1 MPDKERKMAVYDLE
15 EQEQIEQFKAWWE
28 NYGNLIV
35 GVVLA
40 VAISFAGWRLWD
52 HYQAGQADKAG
63 AVYFTLQEA
72 AARND
77 ARQTFELAA
86 ELTARYSGTLQAQL
100 GALLSAGVQF
110 QKRDFD
116 NARVQLE
123 WAAKDGKDPF
133 LRQLARLRLAAVLLQ
148 QGATDEA
155 LARLQPAPEGALRVR
170 FEDLRGDA
178 LAAQGKTSEA
188 RAAWSAALDALA
200 DVSDSTT
207 LLRGLIRDKL
217 ESLEG

>member
-15 EQEQIEQFKAWWE
+15 EQEQIAQFKAWWE
-28 NYGNLIV
+28 HYGNLIV

-40 VAISFAGWRLWD
+40 VVIGFVGWRLWD
-52 HYQAGQADKAG
+52 RYQAGQADKAG
-63 AVYFTLQEA
+63 AVYFTLEEA

-77 ARQTFELAA
+77 ARQTFELAGK
-86 ELTARYSGTLQAQL
+86 LIGQYGGTLQAQL

-110 QKRDFD
+110 QKHDFD
-116 NARVQLE
+116 NARAQLE

-133 LRQLARLRLAAVLLQ
+133 LRQLARLRLAVVLLQ

-155 LARLQPAPEGALRVR
+155 LARLQPVPEGMLRAR
-170 FEDLRGDA
+170 FEDLRGDV
-178 LAAQGKTSEA
+178 LAAQGKASEA
-188 RAAWSAALDALA
+188 RAAWSAALDAL
-200 DVSDSTT
+200 SDASESAA
-207 LLRGLIRDKL
+207 LLRGLIRAKL

>member
-1 MPDKERKMAVYDLE
+1 MAVYDLE
-15 EQEQIEQFKAWWE
+15 EQEQIAQFKAWWGS
-28 NYGNLIV
+28 YGNLIV
-35 GVVLA
+35 GIVLA
-40 VAISFAGWRLWD
+40 VVIGFVGWRLWD
-52 HYQAGQADKAG
+52 HYQTGQADKAG

-72 AARND
+72 VARNE
-77 ARQTFELAA
+77 AQQTFELAG
-86 ELTARYSGTLQAQL
+86 ELISRYSGTLQAQL

-110 QKRDFD
+110 REHDFD
-116 NARVQLE
+116 HARTQLE

-170 FEDLRGDA
+170 FEDLRGDV
-178 LAAQGKTSEA
+178 LAAQGKASEA
-188 RAAWSAALDALA
+188 RAAWSAALDALS
-200 DVSDSTT
+200 DVGESAAP
-207 LLRGLIRDKL
+207 LRGLIRDKL